1 MKINKYEIKMTNQF
15 KKDLKIIQKRK
26 LNIKLLDEVIQMLAN
41 DIPLQSKYRNHL
53 LEPKEIRIMGMSYQ
67 TKLVTRI

>member
-1 MKINKYEIKMTNQF
+1 MKTNKFEIKVTSQF

-41 DIPLQSKYRNHL
+41 DIPLPSRYRKHL
-53 LEPKEIRIMGMSYQ
+53 LQPKEIRIMGMPY
-67 TKLVTRI
+67 

>member
-1 MKINKYEIKMTNQF
+1 MKTNKFEIKVTSQL

-41 DIPLQSKYRNHL
+41 DIPLPSKYRNHL
-53 LEPKEIRIMGMSYQ
+53 LEPKEIWIMGMPY
-67 TKLVTRI
+67 

>member
-1 MKINKYEIKMTNQF
+1 MKTNKFEIKVTSQF

-41 DIPLQSKYRNHL
+41 DIPLPSKYRNHL
-53 LEPKEIRIMGMSYQ
+53 LEPKEIRNMGMPYQ
-67 TKLVTRI
+67 TRLIT